1 MSPMTWIVIA
11 EAGMLLGL
19 AAILMRGG
27 RDAGLEKRI
36 SERFAVL
43 YTQPRSSQIR
53 AGWWGRLCRRYENVL
68 TRAGLAPDQRRL
80 RAGVGVAG
88 LLALYVALRHGP
100 AAAVMVLMVGLL
112 VFYAL
117 LQYRYRKRAELL
129 LAQLPRF
136 VDNLERSLAAGHS
149 LQNALAQ
156 AAALA
161 REPLQGILLRV
172 KANVDLGSDLGEQL
186 QLAANAMAVK
196 EFQLLA
202 LAMDVHQRYGGSI
215 KALLHSVSAM
225 VKQQEQARREFAA
238 LTGETRFS
246 AWVLGLL
253 PLLVAGYMLAM
264 NPGYLDSMWNTEA
277 GRSVLYL
284 ALGLQAAGGLI
295 LWRMIK
301 SI

>member
-1 MSPMTWIVIA
+1 MSPMTWILLA

-19 AAILMRGG
+19 AVILVRGG
-27 RDAGLEKRI
+27 RDTGLDKRV
-36 SERFAVL
+36 SERFAIL
-43 YTQPRSSQIR
+43 YTRPRSSQ
-53 AGWWGRLCRRYENVL
+53 AATGWPDRLRKRYENVL
-68 TRAGLAPDQRRL
+68 TRAGLKPDQPQL
-80 RAGVGVAG
+80 QTGVIVAV
-88 LLALYVALRHGP
+88 LAVAYVALRYSP
-100 AAAVMVLMVGLL
+100 AAAAVMLFIGLFI
-112 VFYAL
+112 FYIL

-149 LQNALAQ
+149 LHKALAQ
-156 AAALA
+156 AATLA

-172 KANVDLGSDLGEQL
+172 KANVELGGELGEQL
-186 QLAANAMAVK
+186 QLAAYTMAVK

-253 PLLVAGYMLAM
+253 PLLIAGYMLAM

-277 GRSVLYL
+277 GRNVLYL
-284 ALGLQAAGGLI
+284 AVGLQAAGGLI

>member
-1 MSPMTWIVIA
+1 MTPLVWILLA
-11 EAGMLLGL
+11 EAGLLLGL
-19 AAILMRGG
+19 AAILLQGG
-27 RDAGLEKRI
+27 GKTELDSRI
-36 SERFAVL
+36 NERFAIL
-43 YTQPRSSQIR
+43 ATHAHNEQTKT
-53 AGWWGRLCRRYENVL
+53 GWLVRLHKRYEDVL
-68 TRAGLAPDQRRL
+68 TRAGLSPGERWLQ
-80 RAGVGVAG
+80 AGLGVIG
-88 LLALYVALRHGP
+88 LLALYAGIRYG
-100 AAAVMVLMVGLL
+100 AGGAAVILAAGMLGFYGLL
-112 VFYAL
+112 
-117 LQYRYRKRAELL
+117 QHRYRKRAEQL

-149 LQNALAQ
+149 LHAALAQ
-156 AAALA
+156 SAALA

-172 KANVDLGSDLGEQL
+172 KANVELGSDLGEQL
-186 QLAANAMAVK
+186 QQAANTMVVK

-215 KALLHSVSAM
+215 RALLHSVSSM

-253 PLLVAGYMLAM
+253 PLLIAGYMLAM
-264 NPGYLDSMWNTEA
+264 NPGYLDSMWETES
-277 GRSVLYL
+277 GRAILYL
-284 ALGLQAAGGLI
+284 AVGLQATGGLI

>member
-1 MSPMTWIVIA
+1 MSPVTWILIA

-43 YTQPRSSQIR
+43 YTRPRPSQNR
-53 AGWWGRLCRRYENVL
+53 TGWWGRLCRRYETVL

-80 RAGVGVAG
+80 RTGVSVAGVLV
-88 LLALYVALRHGP
+88 LYVALRHGP
-100 AAAVMVLMVGLL
+100 AAAVMALMVGLIA
-112 VFYAL
+112 VYAL

-136 VDNLERSLAAGHS
+136 VDNLDRSLAAGHS
-149 LQNALAQ
+149 LQNALGQ

-172 KANVDLGSDLGEQL
+172 KSNVDLGGELGEQL

-215 KALLHSVSAM
+215 KALLHSVSGM

-253 PLLVAGYMLAM
+253 PLLIAGYMLAM

-284 ALGLQAAGGLI
+284 AVGLQATGGLI